1 MAAKTYRAKRKA
13 WVNNQVVEPGQTAT
27 FDCAGTVNPA
37 TWELVKGNPAEKQRE
52 PGRPV
57 HSEPNLLPNI

>member
-27 FDCAGTVNPA
+27 FDCAGTVNPD
-37 TWELVKGNPAEKQRE
+37 TWELLKDAPAKPAEKQ
-52 PGRPV
+52 GR
-57 HSEPNLLPNI
+57 SAQGEPNI